1 VGLFD
6 MIKIFFYGGEAKEH
20 YTLNYTVKQFCS
32 VCVASYLKNFTD

>member
-1 VGLFD
+1 VGLSEI
-6 MIKIFFYGGEAKEH
+6 IKIFFDGGEAKEH